1 MAYLIND
8 DCTACGICITE
19 CPNDAISEGDPIYV
33 INPALC
39 TECVGFYDEPQCVS
53 VCPVEAIQL
62 DPDHK
67 ESKEALLEK
76 KKKIHGES

>member
-19 CPNDAISEGDPIYV
+19 CPNDAISEGNPIYV

-53 VCPVEAIQL
+53 VCPVEAIKL
-62 DPDHK
+62 DPNHK
-67 ESKEALLEK
+67 ETKEELLEK